1 MFNAICKNAKLK
13 DRIYCSFQF
22 LNKELSSRELIQ
34 SIPYAP
40 NERFFWAQSLCPTV
54 FYPFLIAYK
63 KNISHK
69 VGLASASNYNEFAY
83 WFPDKIL
90 QDTNQW

>member
-40 NERFFWAQSLCPTV
+40 NERFFWAQSYAPLSFIV
-54 FYPFLIAYK
+54 
-63 KNISHK
+63 S
-69 VGLASASNYNEFAY
+69 
-83 WFPDKIL
+83 
-90 QDTNQW
+90 